1 MYFARKYIKDFIG
14 SYIILSSCA
23 VYNVSSLL
31 ICICSIPATLF
42 GSLYCSP
49 SLSTTVRYVTLKGLT
64 NKTNH
69 LKKSTEMNVQ
79 IHAMALLDT
88 GNEVNCLARGTGP
101 QQESDHIYKGTV
113 FSHNNSPDYDETM
126 NIHLPADKDR
136 LSRMHIIFM
145 LYVHTYIHTV
155 LPVHC
160 YSLA

>member
-1 MYFARKYIKDFIG
+1 MFC
-14 SYIILSSCA
+14 STTLCH
-23 VYNVSSLL
+23 SSLL
-31 ICICSIPATLF
+31 SLLF
-42 GSLYCSP
+42 YCSP
-49 SLSTTVRYVTLKGLT
+49 SLSATVRYVTLKGLT

-88 GNEVNCLARGTGP
+88 GNEVSCLARGTGP

-136 LSRMHIIFM
+136 LSRMHILFM
-145 LYVHTYIHTV
+145 LYVYTYIHIYT
-155 LPVHC
+155 HRAAR
-160 YSLA
+160 SLLFIGIGIGLRLRRTGDTHIYISTPP